1 MGRTQQ
7 GGIAMTDVGL
17 RLLDSLYEHL
27 MIDDRWAVRREGE
40 FTWWANQLAQHVE
53 VEPPEWVEG
62 RFSCTVRIW
71 TEVVADVDPSTD
83 PLAVLAGINRSA
95 TLSAL
100 VWDQWEGAIIEGCS
114 ATVHD
119 ENFTW
124 LSKVLSTAAVLQ
136 IASAQSRAHSL
147 ADLTGG
153 VPASSTHPSA
163 GQGPEM
169 DDPLN
174 AARKLI
180 ASDGGGP
187 SSFIGA
193 HFQNAGEFLDR
204 MHFAGSADL
213 NGLSCEVP
221 FTRFTSA
228 LGGVSLVEMFTDAP
242 HPEAGSGLLCV
253 MTLPYSAEQ
262 RHIAD
267 SADTLN
273 RLQSQGDTDTRLL
286 GAWCPAPSSESTL
299 AFCVFV
305 PNALSQWVA
314 VENLVSY
321 MSTQSLFAASRLHA
335 LPGAVA
341 WSAKST
347 SEQARAADT
356 ELTIARSDL
365 ATAFGFFVYRTDDGR
380 ILTDNEAF
388 DELLPEIKEGLEG
401 LPPEDQVIDGLDEDQ
416 VIDWVDVEGY
426 IRESGIYELVEV
438 KAWIVTQY
446 TDGRTRWT
454 NDQLRE
460 QVFPTSDHSDLSFE
474 DWLAAQVDAG
484 TLTAVEVLQYVGY
497 EDEDADE
504 ETLITERLI
513 ID

>member
-1 MGRTQQ
+1 
-7 GGIAMTDVGL
+7 MTDVGL
-17 RLLDSLYEHL
+17 RLLDSLYDRL
-27 MIDDRWAVRREGE
+27 VIDDRSAVRREGG
-40 FTWWANQLAQHVE
+40 FTWWPSQFAQHVE
-53 VEPPEWVEG
+53 VEPPEWVEDWYG
-62 RFSCTVRIW
+62 CTVRIW
-71 TEVVADVDPSTD
+71 TEVVADVDPSTG
-83 PLAVLAGINRSA
+83 PHAVLSSINTSA

-100 VWDQWEGAIIEGCS
+100 VWDQWEGAITECCS
-114 ATVHD
+114 ATVSD
-119 ENFTW
+119 ENFTS

-136 IASAQSRAHSL
+136 NASAQSRAHSL

-163 GQGPEM
+163 GPHPEKG
-169 DDPLN
+169 DPLN

-180 ASDGGGP
+180 ASAGGGP

-213 NGLSCEVP
+213 HGLSCEVP

-228 LGGVSLVEMFTDAP
+228 LGGVSLVEMSTDAP

-253 MTLPYSAEQ
+253 MTLPYSSDQ

-273 RLQSQGDTDTRLL
+273 RLQSQGDTDTKLL

-305 PNALSQWVA
+305 PNALSKWVTI
-314 VENLVSY
+314 ENLVSY
-321 MSTQSLFAASRLHA
+321 MSTQSLFAASRLRA

-341 WSAKST
+341 WSGKSP
-347 SEQARAADT
+347 SEQARAADN
-356 ELTIARSDL
+356 ELTIARSAL
-365 ATAFGFFVYRTDDGR
+365 ATAFGCFVYRTDDGR
-380 ILTDNEAF
+380 ILTADEAF
-388 DELLPEIKEGLEG
+388 DELTPEIAKGLEG
-401 LPPEDQVIDGLDEDQ
+401 LPPEDQVIDGG
-416 VIDWVDVEGY
+416 DVESY
-426 IRESGIYELVEV
+426 IFENGIYKVAEV

-460 QVFPTSDHSDLSFE
+460 QVSLSSDHGDVSFE
-474 DWLAAQVDAG
+474 DWLSVQLDAG
-484 TLTAVEVLQYVGY
+484 ALTAVEVLQYIGY

-504 ETLITERLI
+504 ETVITERLI